1 MGTGD
6 AVIDVGRFVLWVR
19 AVLSLTWGGLCCGY
33 GRCCHWAVCVVVRAV
48 MSVKWGDLCVVGT
61 DGGVSDI
68 GRFACCRYG
77 RCCQ

>member
-1 MGTGD
+1 MGTGR
-6 AVIDVGRFVLWVR
+6 AVTDGRRFVLWVR

-48 MSVKWGDLCVVGT
+48 MSVGT